1 MLSIQDLIILSC
13 KSLVANKLRSTL
25 TALGVFMGV
34 GAVNATLQVGDISR
48 AVIAEQ
54 LAARDAPQVQIGS
67 YYIEVEGRSIN
78 LTDMTYLQR
87 NIQNITAI
95 SGINRFG
102 GYENKVFFQAQ
113 EAQPQMFAVTQD
125 YLKTTGRKLLKGR
138 FLNSNDF
145 TKYRPVIVIDK
156 VLAEQLFQQENPLEQ
171 QLFSDGRLYLI
182 VGVIESKIS
191 FGEEPKGMILLPI
204 SIYSAMTGMENIESI
219 SIRPLYPEKMEEIK
233 TKAEEL
239 LKKRL
244 PNAEVYAYS
253 NIEEI
258 VAQKQT
264 LEMASQGLTVVGMI
278 ALLIGGVGITNI
290 TIAAVIERTAEIG
303 LRRAIG
309 ATKSEILWQFILE
322 AAILSLFGG
331 ITAVTA
337 VHGITTVVA
346 QTFSLP
352 YKFELKTVSLSLGS
366 ALLVGVGAGFFPA
379 LRASQ
384 LDPVK
389 ALRSS

>member
-1 MLSIQDLIILSC
+1 MLSLLDLVDLSF

-48 AVIAEQ
+48 AIIAEQ
-54 LAARDAPQVQIGS
+54 LAAREAPQVQIGTYVS
-67 YYIEVEGRSIN
+67 EGRDAN
-78 LTDMTYLQR
+78 LEDMNYLQR

-95 SGINRFG
+95 SGMNYFSSE
-102 GYENKVFFQAQ
+102 ENKVFFRAQ
-113 EAQPQMFAVTQD
+113 EAQPQMLAVTQD
-125 YLKTTGRKLLKGR
+125 YLQTTGIKLLKGR
-138 FLNSNDF
+138 FLNSSDF
-145 TKYRPVIVIDK
+145 INYRPVIVIDK
-156 VLAEQLFQQENPLEQ
+156 FLADKLFQKENPLEQ
-171 QLFSDGRLYLI
+171 QLFSDGRLYLV
-182 VGVIESKIS
+182 VGVIESKMS
-191 FGEEPKGMILLPI
+191 FGEEPKGSILLPI
-204 SIYSAMTGMENIESI
+204 SIYSAMTGMENIQLI
-219 SIRPLYPEKMEEIK
+219 SIRPLHTEKMEEIK

-253 NIEEI
+253 NIEDI

-264 LEMASQGLTVVGMI
+264 LEIASQGLTVVGMI

-290 TIAAVIERTAEIG
+290 TIAAVIERTPEIG

-309 ATKSEILWQFILE
+309 ATKTEILWQFILE

-331 ITAVTA
+331 ISAITA

-346 QTFSLP
+346 QTFALP
-352 YKFELKTVSLSLGS
+352 YKFELKTVTLSLGS
-366 ALLVGVGAGFFPA
+366 ALFVGVGASFFPA
-379 LRASQ
+379 FRASQ

-389 ALRSS
+389 ALR